1 VALAVLHLKLDLNAG
16 MSEKEAY
23 LSFGLD
29 SKTAQRL
36 TDPADQ
42 LVRNSPVLSARSSRY
57 LANMV
62 AIAGAGDLASFYGIG
77 QLPATRFGY
86 EDGVC
91 PSAGGCS
98 FGSVDFG
105 RARWL
110 PPLVGG

>member
-42 LVRNSPVLSARSSRY
+42 LV
-57 LANMV
+57 
-62 AIAGAGDLASFYGIG
+62 
-77 QLPATRFGY
+77 
-86 EDGVC
+86 
-91 PSAGGCS
+91 
-98 FGSVDFG
+98 
-105 RARWL
+105 
-110 PPLVGG
+110 